1 MDLPALIR
9 DLGRETDVS
18 GYDLIH
24 FEPLGSKEK
33 SWIEDPASGQRYLFK
48 VGRPG
53 TGENWA
59 EVLAFGLAT
68 ILGIPTAEY
77 QFATFNGKEGVISPM
92 FFGDDDT
99 LTLGNELLLKV
110 NSRTGEVTVKDQTV
124 TSIGAVLEKII
135 CHKPPSAPSFPNVK
149 NALQFFIGYLMLD
162 CLIANQ
168 DRHEENWGMI
178 FTRDRTY
185 HLAPTFDHA
194 ASLGFNLSQEVKR
207 SRLDS
212 KDEGYIVESFVKKA
226 KSYVHSDGKRL
237 RTLEAFEKVG
247 ALDESAK
254 QAWLERLE
262 KLSEEDIHVIVGS
275 VPGTQMTQTD
285 KEFATR
291 LLISNR
297 ARLLGLRKAG
307 EKQ

>member
-1 MDLPALIR
+1 MDLPQLTR

-33 SWIEDPASGQRYLFK
+33 SWIEDPTSGERYLFK

-59 EVLAFGLAT
+59 EVLAFGLAKA
-68 ILGIPTAEY
+68 LGVPTAEY
-77 QFATFNGKEGVISPM
+77 QFASFNGKQGVVSPM
-92 FFGDDDT
+92 FFGDDDS

-124 TSIGAVLEKII
+124 TSIVAVLEKII
-135 CHKPPSAPSFPNVK
+135 CNKPPSAPSYPNVK
-149 NALQFFIGYLMLD
+149 TALQFFIGYLMLD
-162 CLIANQ
+162 CLISNQ

-178 FTRDRTY
+178 FTRDKTY

-194 ASLGFNLSQEVKR
+194 ASLGFNLSQEAKR
-207 SRLDS
+207 ERLDT
-212 KDEGYIVESFVKKA
+212 KDKGYAVESFVNKA
-226 KSYVHSDGKRL
+226 KSYIHSEGKRL
-237 RTLEAFEKVG
+237 KTIEAFEKTG
-247 ALDESAK
+247 ALDESAM
-254 QAWLERLE
+254 QAWLERLQN
-262 KLSEEDIHVIVGS
+262 LSETDIRTVVDSI
-275 VPGTQMTQTD
+275 PDTQMTQTD

-291 LLISNR
+291 LLLSNR
-297 ARLLGLRKAG
+297 SRLLGLRKAG

>member
-1 MDLPALIR
+1 MDLPEFIR

-18 GYDLIH
+18 EYELIH

-33 SWIEDPASGQRYLFK
+33 SWIEDPASQERYLFK

-59 EVLAFGLAT
+59 EVLAFGLAKA
-68 ILGIPTAEY
+68 LGVPTAEY
-77 QFATFNGKEGVISPM
+77 QFATFNGKQGVLSPM

-124 TSIGAVLEKII
+124 TSIGAAMEKIV
-135 CHKPPSAPSFPNVK
+135 CHKPPSTPSFPGVK
-149 NALQFFIGYLMLD
+149 TALQFFIGYLMLD
-162 CLIANQ
+162 CLISNQ

-178 FTRDRTY
+178 FTKDKTY

-194 ASLGFNLSQEVKR
+194 ASLGFNLSQEAKR
-207 SRLDS
+207 ARLDS
-212 KDEGYIVESFVKKA
+212 KDEGYVVENFVKKA
-226 KSYVHSDGKRL
+226 KSYIHSDGKRL
-237 RTLEAFEKVG
+237 RTIEAFEKVG
-247 ALDESAK
+247 ALDEEAK
-254 QAWLERLE
+254 QAWLERLD
-262 KLSEEDIHVIVGS
+262 KLTEDDIRTMVDSI
-275 VPGTQMTQTD
+275 PDTQMTQTD

-291 LLISNR
+291 LLLSNR
-297 ARLLGLRKAG
+297 SRLLGLRKAG